1 MQLHSTRGINNST
14 GNLTGLA
21 SESLDEEK
29 KIEEKKTE

>member
-1 MQLHSTRGINNST
+1 MQLHSTRGKHST